1 MHISRSVGDLRK
13 HVAALKQQGKKI
25 GLVPTMGA
33 LHEGHLSLIRLARKH
48 SDAVVVTAFV
58 NPTQFG
64 PEEDFDRYPRSQSHD
79 MHACET
85 EGVEIFFMPPV
96 EEMYPS
102 TSHIGFTINTLDE
115 HLCGA
120 TRPHHFPGVIQVVN
134 KLFNMVQPDVA
145 VFGQKDIQQYKILE
159 RMRDEFAHP
168 VELIRAPIVRDSD
181 GLALSSRNA
190 YLTPEQRSKAPML
203 YQALHYV
210 GMRIQKGDTHL
221 INLIEDRKKTLT
233 ENGFQVDYLQCVD
246 EEELQPVSEPEP
258 GQNYIVAG
266 AVYLGATRLIDNII
280 VEASDRVK

>member
-13 HVAALKQQGKKI
+13 MVGELKRSEKKVA
-25 GLVPTMGA
+25 LVPTMGA

-48 SDAVVVTAFV
+48 ADAVVVSAFV

-64 PEEDFDRYPRSQSHD
+64 PGEDYDRYPRSESHD
-79 MHACET
+79 TYACEA
-85 EGVEIFFMPPV
+85 EGVDIYFMPGV
-96 EEMYPS
+96 DEMYGKES
-102 TSHIGFTINTLDE
+102 RIGFTIDKMDE

-120 TRPHHFPGVIQVVN
+120 SRPHHFPGVMQVVN
-134 KLFNMVQPDVA
+134 KLFNMVQPDAA

-168 VELIRAPIVRDSD
+168 VEMIQAPIVRDTD

-190 YLTPEQRSKAPML
+190 YLTKEQRNKAPML

-210 GMRIQKGDTHL
+210 AMRIQKGDTHL
-221 INLIEDRKKTLT
+221 INLLEDRKRTLT
-233 ENGFQVDYLQCVD
+233 ENGFQIDYFQCVETD
-246 EEELQPVSEPEP
+246 ELQPVTEPKA